1 MSNKVKELFIDT
13 MTQAEVNDYL
23 LNHIDG
29 SPESIHALATQGYEI
44 SCEAQVDAEMMK
56 QLFGYDGNLK
66 NDAFDFSFSYLVPR
80 RTHKKR
86 RIAKKWLKRYGYKE
100 KNFSCSAR
108 ILPTNPCDTESEE
121 YLIDISLE
129 LSR

>member
-1 MSNKVKELFIDT
+1 MSNKARELFIDT
-13 MTQAEVNDYL
+13 MTQEEVNDYL
-23 LNHIDG
+23 LEHIDG
-29 SPESIHALATQGYEI
+29 SPESIHALITQGYEI
-44 SCEAQVDAEMMK
+44 SFEVQVDAELMK
-56 QLFGYDGNLK
+56 RLFGYEDNLK
-66 NDAFDFSFSYLVPR
+66 NDVYDFSFSYLVPR

-100 KNFSCSAR
+100 KIFSCPAR
-108 ILPTNPCDTESEE
+108 ISPTNPCDTGSEE